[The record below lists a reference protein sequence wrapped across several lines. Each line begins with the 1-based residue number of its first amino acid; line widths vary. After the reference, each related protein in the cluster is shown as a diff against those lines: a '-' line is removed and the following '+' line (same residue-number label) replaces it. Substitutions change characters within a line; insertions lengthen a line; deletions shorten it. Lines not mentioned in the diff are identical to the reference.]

1 MSLASPR
8 RLRFSALPVAVA
20 MAAALLLGAAP
31 ALHAQ
36 VSQDSMPLD
45 SGFGPL
51 DPTLPA
57 LPIAQIIK
65 EFTAKETLFNQVL
78 NDYTWTRTV
87 RVRVLDHDGQPTPG
101 QQYYQVVD
109 IYYNPQGQRMERVV
123 EAPPSTISQDV
134 VMMSESD
141 FSDIEERLFFVL
153 TDQAADQYDITYLG
167 KQPIDQIQTWVFSV
181 KPKTIVKGHRYF
193 QGRIWVDQRE
203 HQIVV
208 TDGKNVPDDLRP
220 GHQDLTLPFITW
232 RQLVD
237 GKYWFPVYT
246 HGDAVLNFSAGKGYL
261 SESVNMDEMVT
272 YSNYHRFRTSIRVLY
287 NGKEIPNQS
296 QPGQSQPGQTPPAGS
311 TPQSQP
317 PAGSTP
323 PPQPQ

>member
-1 MSLASPR
+1 MSSASPR
-8 RLRFSALPVAVA
+8 RLSFRVLSLALAL
-20 MAAALLLGAAP
+20 AAAFLLVAAP
-31 ALHAQ
+31 ALRAQ
-36 VSQDSMPLD
+36 VSRDSMPLD

-57 LPIAQIIK
+57 VPVAQIVK
-65 EFTAKETLFNQVL
+65 EFTAKETLFSQAL
-78 NDYTWTRTV
+78 NDYTWTRSV
-87 RVRVLDHDGQPTPG
+87 RVRILDDDNKPTG

-109 IYYNPQGQRMERVV
+109 IYYNPQGLRKERVV
-123 EAPPSTISQDV
+123 EAPASTIQDV
-134 VMMSESD
+134 IMTESD

-153 TDQAADQYDITYLG
+153 TSDAADEYQINYLG
-167 KQPIDQIQTWVFSV
+167 KQNIDQIHTWVFDV

-193 QGRIWVDQRE
+193 QGRIWVDQQE

-208 TDGKNVPDDLRP
+208 TDGKNVPDDERP

-246 HGDAVLNFSAGKGYL
+246 HGGANLHFVDSKGGL
-261 SESVNMDEMVT
+261 SQNVNMDEMVQYT
-272 YSNYHRFRTSIRVLY
+272 NYHRFRTSIRVLY
-287 NGKEIPNQS
+287 NGKEIPNNTQ
-296 QPGQSQPGQTPPAGS
+296 
-311 TPQSQP
+311 QP

-323 PPQPQ
+323 PPQPPAGSTPPPQPR

>member
-1 MSLASPR
+1 MSLRSPR
-8 RLRFSALPVAVA
+8 RLPVATLSVA
-20 MAAALLLGAAP
+20 LSAALLLGAGP
-31 ALHAQ
+31 ALQAQ

-51 DPTLPA
+51 DPTPPSLPV
-57 LPIAQIIK
+57 AQIIK
-65 EFTAKETLFNQVL
+65 EFTTKETIFSEAL

-87 RVRVLDHDGQPTPG
+87 RVRVLDDNGQPTQG

-109 IYYNPQGQRMERVV
+109 IYYNPQGQRKERVV
-123 EAPPSTISQDV
+123 DAPESTIQDV
-134 VMMSESD
+134 IMTESD

-153 TDQAADQYDITYLG
+153 TDQAASQYDITYLG
-167 KQPIDQIQTWVFSV
+167 KQRIDQIQTWVFAV
-181 KPKTIVKGHRYF
+181 KPKVIVKGHRYF

-237 GKYWFPVYT
+237 NQYWFPVYT
-246 HGDAVLNFSAGKGYL
+246 HGRAVLNFSAGKGYL
-261 SESVNMDEMVT
+261 SQSVNMDEMVT
-272 YSNYHRFRTSIRVLY
+272 YTNYHRFRTSIRVIY
-287 NGKEIPNQS
+287 NGKDITNQ
-296 QPGQSQPGQTPPAGS
+296 
-311 TPQSQP
+311 PQKQP
-317 PAGSTP
+317 PAGSAP
-323 PPQPQ
+323 PAQPQPPQ

>member
-1 MSLASPR
+1 VSLASSR
-8 RLRFSALPVAVA
+8 RLKFPTLSL
-20 MAAALLLGAAP
+20 AAALAATLLLAPAP

-36 VSQDSMPLD
+36 VSQESMPLD

-51 DPTLPA
+51 DPTPPA
-57 LPIAQIIK
+57 IPVAQIIR
-65 EFTAKETLFNQVL
+65 EFTAKETLFSQAL

-87 RVRVLDHDGQPTPG
+87 RVRVLDSDNQPTG

-109 IYYNPQGQRMERVV
+109 IYYNPQGQRKERVTESPV
-123 EAPPSTISQDV
+123 STIQDV
-134 VMMSESD
+134 IMTESD

-167 KQPIDQIQTWVFSV
+167 KQRIDQIQTWVFAV

-193 QGRIWVDQRE
+193 QGRIWIDQRQ

-208 TDGKNVPDDLRP
+208 TDGKNVPDDQRP

-237 GKYWFPVYT
+237 GQYWFPVYT
-246 HGDAVLNFSAGKGYL
+246 HGRANLHFVASNGAL
-261 SESVNMDEMVT
+261 SQNVNMDEMVT
-272 YSNYHRFRTSIRVLY
+272 YTNYHRFRTSIRVIY
-287 NGKEIPNQS
+287 NGKDITNQS
-296 QPGQSQPGQTPPAGS
+296 QPKTQPPAGS
-311 TPQSQP
+311 VPQSQP
-317 PAGSTP
+317 PA
-323 PPQPQ
+323 QPQNR

>member
-1 MSLASPR
+1 MSLALPR
-8 RLRFSALPVAVA
+8 RLKFTALSL
-20 MAAALLLGAAP
+20 AAALAVTLLAVP

-51 DPTLPA
+51 DPTAPSI
-57 LPIAQIIK
+57 PVAQIIK
-65 EFTAKETLFNQVL
+65 EFTAKETLFNQAL

-87 RVRVLDHDGQPTPG
+87 RVRVLDGENQPTG

-109 IYYNPQGQRMERVV
+109 IYYNPQGQRKERVTD
-123 EAPPSTISQDV
+123 APPSTIQDV
-134 VMMSESD
+134 MMTESD

-153 TDQAADQYDITYLG
+153 TTDAASQYDITYLG
-167 KQPIDQIQTWVFSV
+167 KQPIDQIHTWVFAV

-208 TDGKNVPDDLRP
+208 TDGKNVPDDNRP

-246 HGDAVLNFSAGKGYL
+246 HGRANLHFVASNGAL
-261 SESVNMDEMVT
+261 SQNVNMDEMVT
-272 YSNYHRFRTSIRVLY
+272 YTNYHRFRTSIRVLY
-287 NGKEIPNQS
+287 NGKEIPNES
-296 QPGQSQPGQTPPAGS
+296 QPGQP
-311 TPQSQP
+311 P

-323 PPQPQ
+323 PPQPQQPQ

>member
-1 MSLASPR
+1 MPLASPT
-8 RLRFSALPVAVA
+8 RLRLPALSLAAAFS
-20 MAAALLLGAAP
+20 AALLLGAAP

-51 DPTLPA
+51 DPTP
-57 LPIAQIIK
+57 PSIPVAQIIR
-65 EFTAKETLFNQVL
+65 EFTAKESLFNQAL

-87 RVRVLDHDGQPTPG
+87 RVRVLDGDSKPTG

-109 IYYNPQGQRMERVV
+109 IYYNPQGQRKERVV
-123 EAPPSTISQDV
+123 NAPPSTIQDV
-134 VMMSESD
+134 IMTESD

-153 TDQAADQYDITYLG
+153 TSEAADQYDITYLG
-167 KQPIDQIQTWVFSV
+167 RQPIDQIQTWVFAV

-193 QGRIWVDQRE
+193 QGRIWVDRRE

-208 TDGKNVPDDLRP
+208 TDGRNVPDDERP

-246 HGDAVLNFSAGKGYL
+246 HGRANLHFVASNGAL
-261 SESVNMDEMVT
+261 SQNVNMDEMVT
-272 YSNYHRFRTSIRVLY
+272 YTNYHRFRTSIHILY
-287 NGKEIPNQS
+287 NGKEITNQ
-296 QPGQSQPGQTPPAGS
+296 Q
-311 TPQSQP
+311 QP
-317 PAGSTP
+317 PAGSAP
-323 PPQPQ
+323 PAQPQSPQ

>member
-1 MSLASPR
+1 VSFPSPR
-8 RLRFSALPVAVA
+8 RKRTPALCLAF
-20 MAAALLLGAAP
+20 AATLLLAAAP
-31 ALHAQ
+31 ALRAQ

-51 DPTLPA
+51 VSTAPSIPV
-57 LPIAQIIK
+57 AQIIK
-65 EFTAKETLFNQVL
+65 EFTAKETLFSEAL

-87 RVRVLDHDGQPTPG
+87 RVRVLDNNGQPTPG

-109 IYYNPQGQRMERVV
+109 IYYNPQGQRKERVV
-123 EAPPSTISQDV
+123 YAPMSTINPDV

-153 TDQAADQYDITYLG
+153 TGQVASQYDVTYLG
-167 KQPIDQIQTWVFSV
+167 KQRIDQIDTWVFAV
-181 KPKTIVKGHRYF
+181 KPKIIVKHHRYF

-203 HQIVV
+203 HMIVV

-246 HGDAVLNFSAGKGYL
+246 HGQATLHFSAGRGYL
-261 SESVNMDEMVT
+261 SQNVKMDEMVT
-272 YSNYHRFRTSIRVLY
+272 YTNYHRFRTSIRVLY
-287 NGKEIPNQS
+287 KGQDITSKT
-296 QPGQSQPGQTPPAGS
+296 QPKT
-311 TPQSQP
+311 QP
-317 PAGSTP
+317 PAKSVP
-323 PPQPQ
+323 PAKAQPPQNPQ

>member
-8 RLRFSALPVAVA
+8 RLAFPSLPLAVT
-20 MAAALLLGAAP
+20 MAAALLLCSAP
-31 ALHAQ
+31 ALRAQ

-45 SGFGPL
+45 SGFGAL
-51 DPTLPA
+51 DPTPPA
-57 LPIAQIIK
+57 VPVAQIVK
-65 EFTAKETLFNQVL
+65 DFTAKETLFNQVL

-87 RVRVLDHDGQPTPG
+87 RVRVLDNDSKPTG

-109 IYYNPQGQRMERVV
+109 IYYNPQGQRKERVV
-123 EAPPSTISQDV
+123 EAPQSTIQDV
-134 VMMSESD
+134 MMTESD

-153 TDQAADQYDITYLG
+153 TDLAADQYDISYLG
-167 KQPIDQIQTWVFSV
+167 KQNIDQIQTWVFSV

-208 TDGKNVPDDLRP
+208 TDGKNVPDDERP

-246 HGDAVLNFSAGKGYL
+246 HGRATLNFSAGKGYL
-261 SESVNMDEMVT
+261 SQSVNMDEMVT

-296 QPGQSQPGQTPPAGS
+296 QPGQQPPNP
-311 TPQSQP
+311 QP
-317 PAGSTP
+317 PAGS
-323 PPQPQ
+323 PPQSQPQPPQ

>member
-1 MSLASPR
+1 VSLAFARP
-8 RLRFSALPVAVA
+8 LKLPALAFAAVS
-20 MAAALLLGAAP
+20 AALLLGP
-31 ALHAQ
+31 MPLLHAQ

-57 LPIAQIIK
+57 VPIAQIVRD
-65 EFTAKETLFNQVL
+65 FTAKETLFSQVL

-87 RVRVLDHDGQPTPG
+87 RVRVLDSENKPTG

-109 IYYNPQGQRMERVV
+109 IYYNPQGQRKERVV
-123 EAPPSTISQDV
+123 EAPESTIQDV
-134 VMMSESD
+134 IMTESD

-153 TDQAADQYDITYLG
+153 TTDAASQYDITYLG
-167 KQPIDQIQTWVFSV
+167 KQAIDQIQTWVFAV
-181 KPKTIVKGHRYF
+181 KPKIIVKGHRYF

-208 TDGKNVPDDLRP
+208 TDGKNVPDDERP

-237 GKYWFPVYT
+237 DKYWFPVYT
-246 HGDAVLNFSAGKGYL
+246 HGRATLHFVATKDSP
-261 SESVNMDEMVT
+261 SQSVNMDEMVT

-287 NGKEIPNQS
+287 NGKDITN
-296 QPGQSQPGQTPPAGS
+296 
-311 TPQSQP
+311 PQQP
-317 PAGSTP
+317 PAGSAP
-323 PPQPQ
+323 PGQPQPPQNPQ